1 MTPLGFI
8 LLGLAVIYCA
18 FFSWAASRAYNRGFG
33 DGYNLAFDRSQRTIK
48 HLLEAVAALT
58 GRLAPVPASQEVAA
72 EAERRGE
79 S

>member
-33 DGYNLAFDRSQRTIK
+33 DGYNLAADRSGRTIK
-48 HLLEAVAALT
+48 RLLESVAELS
-58 GRLAPVPASQEVAA
+58 GRIAPVPASAEV
-72 EAERRGE
+72 EAEEARR